1 MELTPQSARSP
12 TSPYPYSS
20 NPQPLYEYPSPAQS
34 DSRYR
39 STDSLQGLGLYS
51 CPMSSSAVEN
61 VSVTSIPSPAGSTNW
76 SNAALQHRDTPR
88 SSHSTPN
95 LLQAEYDHFAPFHST
110 TQVPYSH
117 DIYSAH
123 TAEVNTVLPASP
135 ADSCNTSERSSF
147 SSAPVSEIFT
157 QAGSIHSFTPRI
169 KMEDH
174 PDFVGHDTM
183 MMSSP
188 QLSHTIMVSSA
199 GPYAGSLDATFYDQP
214 PMGWPKMEYGNP
226 PDLPGIS
233 SLPIPHYDRRSES
246 QERGTSGSQAQR
258 RPNGVPR
265 TRTRRLTSKEDANFQ
280 CHVKGCGKLFGRSYN
295 FKAHMETHD
304 ASREYPFPCPVKD
317 CNKKFVRK
325 TDLQRHHQSVHMKQR
340 NHRCDYCSRFFARKD
355 TLRRHM
361 EDGCS
366 KRFDIETVDFRPQS
380 YSNTSDHHN
389 MRIPARSSVDTHHA
403 SRQASY
409 SSGTHYTPPPHSVGS
424 STSRSNG
431 GSGGPQTHDSSLTS
445 APGGSSYLERQEYH
459 LGQESGGGGHEAV
472 WSN

>member
-12 TSPYPYSS
+12 TSPYSYPS

-51 CPMSSSAVEN
+51 CPMTSSTVEAI
-61 VSVTSIPSPAGSTNW
+61 TSIPSPSASNSW
-76 SNAALQHRDTPR
+76 SNTSLHHSDTPR

-95 LLQAEYDHFAPFHST
+95 LLPVEYDHFVPFNPT

-117 DIYSAH
+117 DLYSPQ
-123 TAEVNTVLPASP
+123 TTEVTVLPASP
-135 ADSCNTSERSSF
+135 VPSSGTSQRSSF

-174 PDFVGHDTM
+174 PDFAGHDSM

-188 QLSHTIMVSSA
+188 QMGHNIMVSSS
-199 GPYAGSLDATFYDQP
+199 GPYSGSLEATYYHDQP
-214 PMGWPKMEYGNP
+214 PMGWPKMEYAGAV
-226 PDLPGIS
+226 DLPGIS

-246 QERGTSGSQAQR
+246 QERNSGSQGQR

-355 TLRRHM
+355 TLRR
-361 EDGCS
+361 
-366 KRFDIETVDFRPQS
+366 
-380 YSNTSDHHN
+380 
-389 MRIPARSSVDTHHA
+389 
-403 SRQASY
+403 
-409 SSGTHYTPPPHSVGS
+409 
-424 STSRSNG
+424 
-431 GSGGPQTHDSSLTS
+431 
-445 APGGSSYLERQEYH
+445 
-459 LGQESGGGGHEAV
+459 
-472 WSN
+472 